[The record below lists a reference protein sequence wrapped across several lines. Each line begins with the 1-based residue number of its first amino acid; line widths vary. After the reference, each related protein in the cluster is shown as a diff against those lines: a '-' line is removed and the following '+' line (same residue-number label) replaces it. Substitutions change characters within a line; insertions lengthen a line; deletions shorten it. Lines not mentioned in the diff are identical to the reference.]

1 MDTRFWGP
9 PGWDLLHRIA
19 FHSKHPH
26 KLLANISEILPC
38 KFCREST
45 SLYVKLEPYTPKDP
59 GRWLYNIHNRVNHK
73 LRSQCHNDPKV
84 VNPGPDPKFNEVVE
98 KFKNKTLTGVHGG
111 DFLLSIAVNFTPT
124 PKRTA
129 IQKRFFKNLAEAYPL
144 FEEYYKQHPPV
155 FSDYAKWMHK
165 FTGGSIEKV
174 ESYKSLCKHGKT
186 CRRLKGGRRRITRR
200 RLLLRK

>member
-19 FHSKHPH
+19 FHSKHPD
-26 KLLANISEILPC
+26 KLLSNMAEILPC

-45 SLYVKLEPYTPKDP
+45 AYFIKIDPYRKDDP
-59 GRWLYNIHNRVNHK
+59 AKWLFDIHNRVNHK

-84 VNPGPDPKFNEVVE
+84 VNPGPDPSYTDIVE
-98 KFKNKTLTGVHGG
+98 KFKNKDLDGIYGG
-111 DFLLSIAVNFTPT
+111 DFLLSIAVNYKQS
-124 PKRTA
+124 PKRTL
-129 IQKRFFKNLAEAYPL
+129 IQKKFLRNLAEAYPR
-144 FEEYYKQHPPV
+144 FAEYYEKHPPKFNSYV
-155 FSDYAKWMHK
+155 KWMHK

-174 ESYKSLCKHGKT
+174 ESYRSTCKHGKT

-200 RLLLRK
+200 R